1 MVVLAVPATSS
12 CSRDSA
18 EDGLREEGVRGT
30 GGTAVAT
37 AVLGADFL
45 GHCALRV
52 CVCFLSCL
60 ASAETYA
67 HI

>member
-12 CSRDSA
+12 CSRDSV
-18 EDGLREEGVRGT
+18 EDGLREQGERGT

-45 GHCALRV
+45 GHCALS